1 MQFLFHAIA
10 GIRYTHDEF
19 GPFGGNRI
27 TTGRAKY
34 SGFDAIGINKPNGAH
49 EEGGHCHQG
58 SDHGTHV
65 AALAG
70 GKMYGVAKGATLY
83 SVRVL
88 NCNGKGTETDIINGL
103 DHAVNEIELK
113 RTSNQ
118 RRGIINMSLGENS
131 FKLGKIVY

>member
-19 GPFGGNRI
+19 GPFGGNHI

-34 SGFDAIGINKPNGAH
+34 SGFDAIGIKKPNGAH
-49 EEGGHCHQG
+49 EEGGHCHKG

-70 GKMYGVAKGATLY
+70 GLTYGVAKDATLY

-88 NCNGKGTETDIINGL
+88 DCNGKGKVADIVNGL
-103 DHAVNEIELK
+103 NHAVKEIDNQYQ
-113 RTSNQ
+113 NQ
-118 RRGIINMSLGENS
+118 RRGIINMSLGGPCS
-131 FKLGKIVY
+131 KIVY